1 MQLLRK
7 DKRGIALEQLEN
19 ALLAM
24 REALEAYAAIA
35 ADNSDRGAVAALNEY
50 CYRPIRTK
58 LEELG

>member
-1 MQLLRK
+1 
-7 DKRGIALEQLEN
+7 
-19 ALLAM
+19 M